1 MSLRVSELQTAVA
14 SKSIDAVNRE
24 ADRIR
29 QERQQHCEPDLEYV
43 QAEFEKLCRSEI
55 AATIVTAITS
65 TKQRP

>member
-1 MSLRVSELQTAVA
+1 MSLRASELQTAVA

-29 QERQQHCEPDLEYV
+29 QERHQHCEPDLEYIH
-43 QAEFEKLCRSEI
+43 AEFEKLCRSEI
-55 AATIVTAITS
+55 AATIAAAIPS